1 MPSPLGPPVSRP
13 ANRKGGSGEKG
24 VAGRMRNRLSKQVK
38 IDIGAFDFWSGIWFR
53 RHFAEI
59 ARVLGQ
65 GLRPQ

>member
-1 MPSPLGPPVSRP
+1 
-13 ANRKGGSGEKG
+13 
-24 VAGRMRNRLSKQVK
+24 MRNRLSKQVK